1 MPSRR
6 SNLEAA
12 CRQAGVVLL
21 EALVAILIFS
31 FGILGLVGLQAAS
44 IKNLTE
50 SQFRVEAA
58 NWANTL
64 LAQIRTADP
73 ATRLPDFQTNGGSET
88 NGYLAWYKRLTDA
101 TTGLPGAGLSTNR
114 PTVVFGGPDNSIVTV
129 TLLWQAKTDSVTRQH
144 VVTTQLD

>member
-6 SNLEAA
+6 SNLDASS
-12 CRQAGVVLL
+12 RQAGVVLL

-31 FGILGLVGLQAAS
+31 FGILGLIGLQAAS

-73 ATRLPDFQTNGGSET
+73 GTRKSDFQTDGGSAT
-88 NGYLAWYKRLTDA
+88 YGYQAWYNRLTG
-101 TTGLPGAGLSTNR
+101 TTMGLPGAALDANQ
-114 PTVVFGGPDNSIVTV
+114 PTVVFSGSDDTIVTV
-129 TLLWQAKTDSVTRQH
+129 TLFWQAKTDSATRQH